1 MPTEHVAAAEETLS
15 TGRRKQALRFVVGFG
30 VVSLFA
36 DFTYEGGHSIVGPYL
51 ASLGASAF
59 FAGAVG
65 GAGEFLG
72 YAVRFFSGRFV
83 DRTHRH
89 WLALTVGYVVNLVSV
104 PLMALATTPWVAGS
118 LVFTERMGKGVR
130 APARDALLSEAGHEL
145 GQGYAFGLHE
155 FLDQLG
161 AILGPVTVAAA
172 VAWSGYRLGF
182 AVLAVPAVLALLF
195 LWRLRGQRA
204 GDAKRA
210 PSLQVQGFGVA
221 YYLYLV
227 FSVLSV
233 LGYAHFVIV
242 TYHLQYSHRL
252 APALIPL
259 LFGLAMGVDAV
270 MAFASGWMFDRY
282 GMKVVLGLPLLALPA
297 IPLLFLAEQGGL
309 IWLGGA
315 LWGAAMGF
323 QESAARAGVATLTPA
338 NLRGTAYGLFDTA
351 FGLAWFLGSL
361 LLGALY
367 ARGASWLVA
376 AAVLCQLASV
386 PFLLA
391 VLSLRRARPS

>member
-1 MPTEHVAAAEETLS
+1 MSIE
-15 TGRRKQALRFVVGFG
+15 RRQQALRFVLGLG

-89 WLALTVGYVVNLVSV
+89 WLALSVGYVVNLASV
-104 PLMALATTPWVAGS
+104 PLMALATTPWLAGS

-130 APARDALLSEAGHEL
+130 APARDAMLSEAGHEL

-161 AILGPVTVAAA
+161 AILGPLTVSAA
-172 VAWSGYRLGF
+172 VAYSGYRLGF
-182 AVLAVPAVLALLF
+182 AVLAIPAALALLF
-195 LWRLRGQRA
+195 LWRIRGLRA
-204 GDAKRA
+204 GDGKPHPA
-210 PSLQVQGFGVA
+210 LQVKGFGSP
-221 YYLYLV
+221 YYVYLT
-227 FSVLSV
+227 FSMLSV
-233 LGYAHFVIV
+233 LGYAHFVLV
-242 TYHLQYSHRL
+242 TYHLQYTHRL
-252 APALIPL
+252 APAMIPL

-270 MAFASGWMFDRY
+270 TAFASGWLYDRL
-282 GMKVVLGLPLLALPA
+282 GMKVVLGLPLFALPA
-297 IPLLFLAEQGGL
+297 IPLLFLAEQPGF

-323 QESAARAGVATLTPA
+323 QESAARAGVASLTPA
-338 NLRGTAYGLFDTA
+338 HLRGTAYGLFDTA

-367 ARGASWLVA
+367 ARGASWLVG
-376 AAVLCQLASV
+376 AAVLFQLASV
-386 PFLLA
+386 P
-391 VLSLRRARPS
+391 VLFVTLQLQGRARA

>member
-1 MPTEHVAAAEETLS
+1 MSEAS
-15 TGRRKQALRFVVGFG
+15 RRQALRFVFG
-30 VVSLFA
+30 LGIVSLFA

-72 YAVRFFSGRFV
+72 YAIRLFSGRYV
-83 DRTHRH
+83 DRTQRH

-104 PLMALATTPWVAGS
+104 PLMALATTPWLAGS

-130 APARDALLSEAGHEL
+130 APARDALLAEAGREL
-145 GQGYAFGLHE
+145 GHGYAFGLHE

-161 AILGPVTVAAA
+161 AIIGPLVVSAA
-172 VAWSGYRLGF
+172 VAYSGYRLGF
-182 AVLAVPAVLALLF
+182 AVLTLPALLALVF
-195 LWRLRGQRA
+195 LWRIRGQRA
-204 GDAKRA
+204 SESKRT
-210 PSLQVQGFGVA
+210 PSLQVQGFSVA
-221 YYLYLV
+221 YYVYLA
-227 FSVLSV
+227 FSMLSV

-242 TYHLQYSHRL
+242 TYHLQYTHRL

-270 MAFASGWMFDRY
+270 TAFLSGWLYDRY

-297 IPLLFLAEQGGL
+297 IPLLFLAELPGL

-323 QESAARAGVATLTPA
+323 QESAARAGVATLAPPDR
-338 NLRGTAYGLFDTA
+338 RGTAYGVFDAA

-367 ARGASWLVA
+367 THSAVWLVA
-376 AAVLCQLASV
+376 AAVGFQI
-386 PFLLA
+386 
-391 VLSLRRARPS
+391 LSLPLLFITLKRSGKQA

>member
-1 MPTEHVAAAEETLS
+1 MSED
-15 TGRRKQALRFVVGFG
+15 RRRQALRFVVGFG

-72 YAVRFFSGRFV
+72 YAVRLFSGRFV

-89 WLALTVGYVVNLVSV
+89 WLVLTVGYVVNLASV
-104 PLMALATTPWVAGS
+104 PLMALAATPWLAGS
-118 LVFTERMGKGVR
+118 LVFTERLGKGVR
-130 APARDALLSEAGHEL
+130 APARDALLAEAGHEL

-172 VAWSGYRLGF
+172 VAYSGYRLGF
-182 AVLAVPAVLALLF
+182 AVLTLPAILALFF

-204 GDAKRA
+204 DETKRP
-210 PSLQVQGFGVA
+210 PSLHVQGFSAA
-221 YYLYLV
+221 YYVYLA

-233 LGYAHFVIV
+233 LGYVHFVIV
-242 TYHLQYSHRL
+242 TYHLQYTHRL

-270 MAFASGWMFDRY
+270 AAFLSGWLYDRL

-297 IPLLFLAEQGGL
+297 MPLLFLADSPSF

-323 QESAARAGVATLTPA
+323 QESAARAGVATLTPP
-338 NLRGTAYGLFDTA
+338 NLRGTAYGLFDA
-351 FGLAWFLGSL
+351 AYGLAWFLGSL

-367 ARGASWLVA
+367 GYGAQWIAVA
-376 AAVLCQLASV
+376 AIVCQLLSV
-386 PFLLA
+386 PFLLLA
-391 VLSLRRARPS
+391 IRLNTQPEKS